1 MADVLGFHPCRFR
14 FTIPK
19 PMNRAKSPPVTA
31 SMTAFAR
38 QEAVTQWGALIWELR
53 SVNHRYLEIALRL
66 PEELRALEP
75 RVRELINAR
84 LARGKVDGTLRFQPN
99 EAVANAIDLNKE
111 QVQRLLVTAGHLRG
125 LAVDVLP
132 LRVIDILRWPGVLK
146 VSSPDIEGLGTAALE
161 ALKAAIEEL
170 VETRTRE
177 GARMQEFMWQ
187 RLATMEQLTAKAK
200 ALAPE
205 AAQTFRARLEGRLKE
220 IKQQLEPARL
230 EQEIVLFA
238 QKSDVTE
245 ELDRLTAH
253 FTEIRRVFDQP
264 GPIGRRL
271 DFLMQELNREANT
284 LASKSAD
291 TRLTN
296 VGVELKVLIE
306 QMREQ
311 VQNIE

>member
-1 MADVLGFHPCRFR
+1 MP
-14 FTIPK
+14 
-19 PMNRAKSPPVTA
+19 PMKSGKTPSQTA

-38 QEAVTQWGALIWELR
+38 HEAGTPWGALTWELR
-53 SVNHRYLEIALRL
+53 SVNHRYLDIALRL
-66 PEELRALEP
+66 PEELRSLEP

-99 EAVANAIDLNKE
+99 EVVAGAIEMNAE
-111 QVQRLLVTAGHLRG
+111 QVQRLLAASDHLRG
-125 LAVDVLP
+125 LAPDVAPLRAVDV
-132 LRVIDILRWPGVLK
+132 LRWPGVIKAAALD
-146 VSSPDIEGLGTAALE
+146 VESLGAAALE
-161 ALKAAIEEL
+161 ALSATLAEL
-170 VETRTRE
+170 VATRNRE
-177 GARMQEFMWQ
+177 GARLQEFMLA
-187 RLATMEQLTAKAK
+187 RLQSMDEEVAKAK
-200 ALAPE
+200 VLFPE
-205 AAQTFRARLEGRLKE
+205 AARLFRERLEARLKE
-220 IKQQLEPARL
+220 IKQQLDPARL

-245 ELDRLTAH
+245 EIDRLTAH
-253 FTEIRRVFDQP
+253 FSEIRRVFGQS

-284 LASKSAD
+284 LSSKSTD

-296 VGVELKVLIE
+296 VAVELKVLIE